1 MAESL
6 KPYVDYASSVL
17 ATTGKK
23 QTMTSLQIAEIT
35 GKRHDAILR
44 DIRNLL
50 EQGVTAHNFVVSE
63 YKDSTGRTLPC
74 YELTKKG
81 CLILASGYNPLLRE
95 KIIDRWA
102 ELETAVALNVPQ
114 TYSQALMLAAKQ
126 AEQIE
131 EQQRMLIAQSAV
143 ITEQTEAI
151 SQMQPKVDYCDII
164 LKSPSTVLVKQ
175 IAQDYG
181 MTANKL
187 NKTLAE
193 MKIQYKRGKQWILY
207 GKYVAEGYVQST
219 TEPFNNSKNGYTYTL
234 TKWTQKGRIFL
245 YNELKK
251 RNILPLIEKAQCP
264 F

>member
-1 MAESL
+1 MKDL
-6 KPYVDYASSVL
+6 KIFNTD
-17 ATTGKK
+17 KE
-23 QTMTSLQIAEIT
+23 QTMTSLQVAEIT
-35 GKRHDAILR
+35 GKQHAHIMR

-50 EQGVTAHNFVVSE
+50 EQGVNASNFGLVE
-63 YKDSTGRTLPC
+63 YKDSKGEARPC

-81 CLILASGYNPLLRE
+81 CLILASGYNALLRE
-95 KIIDRWA
+95 KIINRWI
-102 ELETAVALNVPQ
+102 ELETAVKLNVPQ
-114 TYSQALMLAAKQ
+114 TYSQALLLAAKQ

-131 EQQRMLIAQSAV
+131 EQQRLLIAQSAV

-187 NKTLAE
+187 NKTLAD

-207 GKYVAEGYVQST
+207 GKYVSKRYVQST
-219 TEPFNNSKNGYTYTL
+219 TEPYNNSKNGYTYTL

-245 YNELKK
+245 YNELKS
-251 RNILPLIEKAQCP
+251 RGILPLIEQSP

>member
-1 MAESL
+1 MKDL
-6 KPYVDYASSVL
+6 KIFNTD
-17 ATTGKK
+17 KE
-23 QTMTSLQIAEIT
+23 QTMTSLQVAEIT
-35 GKRHDAILR
+35 GKQHAHIMR

-50 EQGVTAHNFVVSE
+50 EQGVNASNFGLVE
-63 YKDSTGRTLPC
+63 YKDSKGEARPC

-81 CLILASGYNPLLRE
+81 CLILASGYNALLRE
-95 KIIDRWA
+95 KIINRCI
-102 ELETAVALNVPQ
+102 ELETAVKLNVPQ
-114 TYSQALMLAAKQ
+114 TYSQALLLAAKQ

-131 EQQRMLIAQSAV
+131 EQQRLLIAQSAV

-187 NKTLAE
+187 NKTLAD

-207 GKYVAEGYVQST
+207 GKYVSKGYVQST
-219 TEPFNNSKNGYTYTL
+219 TEPYNNSKNGYTYTL

-245 YNELKK
+245 YNELKS
-251 RNILPLIEKAQCP
+251 RGILPLIEQSP